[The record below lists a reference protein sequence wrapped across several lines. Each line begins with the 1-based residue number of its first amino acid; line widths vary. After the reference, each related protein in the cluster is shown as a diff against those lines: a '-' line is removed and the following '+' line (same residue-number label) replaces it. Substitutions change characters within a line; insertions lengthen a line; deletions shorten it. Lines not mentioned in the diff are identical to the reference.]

1 MIEQKYIQAAIDY
14 KKNVAG
20 KFVLVEGRVD
30 GDKYA
35 LILRLTNM
43 ELKSIE

>member
-20 KFVLVEGRVD
+20 KIVRKVEF
-30 GDKYA
+30 
-35 LILRLTNM
+35 LQ
-43 ELKSIE
+43 